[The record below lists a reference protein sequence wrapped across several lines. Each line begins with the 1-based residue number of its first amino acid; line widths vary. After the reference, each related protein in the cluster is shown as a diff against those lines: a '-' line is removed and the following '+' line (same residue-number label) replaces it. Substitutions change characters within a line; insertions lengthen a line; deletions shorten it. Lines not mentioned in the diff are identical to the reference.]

1 MYGLNVVV
9 VGAGV
14 GGLATA
20 IALRRGG
27 FEVTV
32 YERAPVLLPIGAG
45 VCMWPNGAKA
55 LNALGGERTAVN
67 LAPELEHVVYRDKTG
82 ALISQMSVSSLVEAV
97 GQRPYPLSR
106 AHLHQ
111 VLLEQLGPDGL
122 MLGRECVAVEQEKGM
137 VTAYFADG
145 TSASGDIVVGA
156 DGVHSVTRR
165 HVAGEIPFRYMY
177 SSWVGLVPADPRVN
191 PPETFTFFLGDD
203 QRVGILPVGDGQF
216 YFFCDVPLAED
227 DEAADTGVLRRFF
240 AGWDERVAMLLDSM
254 EEASVTRLPIG
265 DIDPIASY
273 VRGRVPLVGDAAHAT
288 TPTLGQG
295 GALAMEDAIVLAHYL
310 ITTSVS
316 IEDAL
321 QRYDMERRPRAGAVQ
336 LAARRRT
343 EVMLGHASAEEK
355 QSWMASVSGGFADFL
370 VTLEKVALEGPLR

>member
-1 MYGLNVVV
+1 MYSLSVVV

-20 IALRRGG
+20 VALRRAG
-27 FEVTV
+27 FEATV
-32 YERAPVLLPIGAG
+32 YERAPELLPIGAG

-55 LNALGGERTAVN
+55 LNALGGERKAAD
-67 LAPELEHVVYRDKTG
+67 LAPELTEVVYRDKTG
-82 ALISQMSVSSLVEAV
+82 VLISQMSVSSLVEAV

-111 VLLEQLGPDGL
+111 VLLDQLGTDAL
-122 MLGRECVAVEQEKGM
+122 VLGRECVAVEQENR
-137 VTAYFADG
+137 VATAYFADG
-145 TSASGDIVVGA
+145 SSASGDIVVGA
-156 DGVHSVTRR
+156 DGVHSVARR
-165 HVAGEIPFRYMY
+165 HVAGEVAFRYMY
-177 SSWVGLVPADPRVN
+177 SSWVGLVLADPRIN
-191 PPETFTFFLGDD
+191 PPGTFTFFLGDD
-203 QRVGILPVGDGQF
+203 QRVGILPVGGGQL

-227 DEAADTGVLRRFF
+227 AGDADSGALRRFF
-240 AGWDERVAMLLDSM
+240 AGWDERVGMLIDSI
-254 EEASVTRLPIG
+254 EETAVTRLPVG

-310 ITTSVS
+310 LTTSIG

-321 QRYDMERRPRAGAVQ
+321 TRYDAERRPRAGAVQ

-355 QSWMASVSGGFADFL
+355 QSWMASVAGGFADFL